1 MSELLAEMNRMAAS
15 GLAALLNTLWYGGA
29 VVALTW
35 VALSYLPRVNAATRH
50 WIWTAVL
57 GFLLVLPFLPGLV
70 AHARTLLAMRSQA
83 ATIAPL
89 ATVAAHPAAVQQTAP
104 VILTVNTSPG
114 SNPWPLWL
122 LAAWIVV
129 AGWQLTRL
137 VMGVASVRRLKARAE
152 VAPVDALPAPVH
164 REFRTSPLTRL
175 ALLATL
181 SPAGERAKDPP
192 MNPSPLS
199 WGEGARGT
207 RAGAG
212 SFLRLASPAK
222 RANHLRRRVRLLTSA
237 EVASP
242 VAVGYRHPAVVV
254 PPGLLERLEEGER
267 QSVLLHEMAHLARY
281 DDLMALVT
289 RALGALLVLH
299 PLGAIVL
306 GRIEREREMACD
318 DFVVARTGA
327 ARSYARSLA
336 RLHDLRWGAGTRL
349 LAPGILGRKSSLG
362 DRIESLLRRGR
373 EFSARPSL
381 ASLGVS
387 ALLLALLLGAGGMIP
402 GWIAIA
408 QTALPK
414 SFYANLP
421 KAFEVASIRP
431 AKPGHGSDSHSSNGR
446 LWATVPIS
454 WLIERAYQIMPQ
466 QLEGLPSWARSARYT
481 IQAEAPPGMAKDFAL
496 LPKLPPEQ
504 RIQAR
509 VAVRQSWNDM
519 LQSLLI
525 DRFKLKVHRETKR
538 LPAYELVVA
547 KGGPKLKP
555 AKKPTGWSDKGW
567 RGHLVEAGASMD
579 NFASVLSQYGPQR
592 ELGRIVIDKTGLTG
606 RYDFTLT
613 WTPLAGKINRMS
625 AGAEPGGNAEPAP
638 GLAVPD
644 SSDSSNPSAP
654 SIFAAIQQQL
664 GLKLKPAKG
673 PVQVLVV
680 DHIEPATPN

>member
-1 MSELLAEMNRMAAS
+1 MSELLAEMNRTAAS
-15 GLAALLNTLWYGGA
+15 GLAALLNTMWYAGA

-35 VALSYLPRVNAATRH
+35 VGLRYCPRVNAATRH

-57 GFLLVLPFLPGLV
+57 GFLLVLPFLPGLA

-83 ATIAPL
+83 ASNAPL
-89 ATVAAHPAAVQQTAP
+89 ATIAAHPAAVQQTAP
-104 VILTVNTSPG
+104 VMLTVNTSPG

-122 LAAWIVV
+122 LAAWIVA

-137 VMGVASVRRLKARAE
+137 VMGVASVRRLKARAK
-152 VAPVDALPAPVH
+152 VAPTDTLAMFPCPTVMLSEAKHPSISLQANTAILRSAQDDSSAAFSALCGYAAIG
-164 REFRTSPLTRL
+164 RKL
-175 ALLATL
+175 
-181 SPAGERAKDPP
+181 
-192 MNPSPLS
+192 
-199 WGEGARGT
+199 
-207 RAGAG
+207 
-212 SFLRLASPAK
+212 
-222 RANHLRRRVRLLTSA
+222 RLLTSA
-237 EVASP
+237 EIASP

-267 QSVLLHEMAHLARY
+267 QSVLLHELAHLARY
-281 DDLMALVT
+281 DDWMALVT
-289 RALGALLVLH
+289 RALRALLVLH

-336 RLHDLRWGAGTRL
+336 RLHDLRWSAGARL
-349 LAPGILGRKSSLG
+349 LAPGILGRNSSLG

-373 EFSARPSL
+373 VFSARPSL
-381 ASLGVS
+381 ASLGIS
-387 ALLLALLLGAGGMIP
+387 AVLLAMLVGAGGLIP

-408 QTALPK
+408 QTTLPK
-414 SFYANLP
+414 SFYADLP
-421 KAFEVASIRP
+421 KSLEVASIRP
-431 AKPGHGSDSHSSNGR
+431 AKPGRGSHSHGSNGR
-446 LWATVPIS
+446 LWATIPIS
-454 WLIERAYQIMPQ
+454 ELIERAYQIMPQ

-481 IQAEAPPGMAKDFAL
+481 IQAEAPPGMAKDYAL
-496 LPKLPPEQ
+496 ARTLPPEQ
-504 RIQAR
+504 RPQAI
-509 VAVRQSWNDM
+509 AALRQSWSDM

-538 LPAYELVVA
+538 LPVYELLVA

-555 AKKPTGWSDKGW
+555 TKKPTGSSDNGW

-592 ELGRIVIDKTGLTG
+592 ELGRIVINKTGLTG

-613 WTPLAGKINRMS
+613 WTPLADKINGMS

-638 GLAVPD
+638 GMAPAPG

-654 SIFAAIQQQL
+654 SIFTALQQEL
-664 GLKLKPAKG
+664 GLKLKAAKG
-673 PVQVLVV
+673 PVEVLVV
-680 DHIEPATPN
+680 DHIDPPTPN